1 MQKPRVIR
9 PHRTALVATLIVE
22 DDVASRV
29 LGTTDTGG
37 AGGARSVP
45 HSVGSTALA
54 AGGYRAVAVMIEIV
68 PSLPGQERIVCMA
81 AASRLDLRS
90 RRSVFDP
97 NSYKMLSAFA
107 AGIDNRVAMD
117 SAPRGNVEKR
127 ASVGA
132 GDFEYIASLQL
143 RDPVLGAD
151 HGQRAE

>member
-1 MQKPRVIR
+1 
-9 PHRTALVATLIVE
+9 
-22 DDVASRV
+22 
-29 LGTTDTGG
+29 
-37 AGGARSVP
+37 
-45 HSVGSTALA
+45 
-54 AGGYRAVAVMIEIV
+54 
-68 PSLPGQERIVCMA
+68 MA

-132 GDFEYIASLQL
+132 GDFEYIANLQL